1 MSRAFEQATGG
12 GAPQSAE
19 STADARRIA
28 SDGHAYT
35 WPQYVE
41 AYGDDAQRCWDDAYE
56 RSTPRRIALNGQ
68 AYAWTQYVEAYGD
81 DARRCWDDA
90 YDRDEARP
98 RRGTCCLSGDSDA
111 SQLAVNANGEPQ
123 PAAANDEGTPQ
134 EDALLAL
141 LSVCTLQQVQ
151 EMQPMKG
158 IGGKTAWAKQK
169 ELRQV
174 CLQKEVFKI
183 DVTET
188 WPEWRAVLRA
198 LQPNRQQ
205 LIIGPGIAQ
214 VNFRLL
220 EGVRDPNYAKLDSG
234 ERHVFEILRVDTSS
248 VHLHYHKNGSFDEP
262 TVHANSGASQS
273 TVPSVAPSGSQPVIS
288 RREAVLAGGC
298 SSLSDPTPPGT
309 PSSAGQVT
317 DEEEFPRVP
326 GSLKLI
332 FMNGSEE
339 TCDFDEMSTVGFA
352 RARAARHEKKTSLDI
367 QLILGQ
373 RTLTKD
379 YAKLYKIAD
388 DKFVLSLT
396 VIVSPETRLRRILFE
411 RIVTGYNT
419 AW

>member
-1 MSRAFEQATGG
+1 MSRAG
-12 GAPQSAE
+12 
-19 STADARRIA
+19 ARRIA
-28 SDGHAYT
+28 SDGYAYT
-35 WPQYVE
+35 WLQYVE
-41 AYGDDAQRCWDDAYE
+41 EYGVDAQRRWDDSYE
-56 RSTPRRIALNGQ
+56 RSS
-68 AYAWTQYVEAYGD
+68 YVEAYGD

-273 TVPSVAPSGSQPVIS
+273 TVPSVAPSGSQPVIG
-288 RREAVLAGGC
+288 RREAVLALTVLLDNCWNNEAGAVDITDGHGFDWKRFVANTEHLEIAAMKLEKVFALRTHYWDDMEDFGSPKLAFC
-298 SSLSDPTPPGT
+298 TTGPTWKILDPTQA
-309 PSSAGQVT
+309 S
-317 DEEEFPRVP
+317 
-326 GSLKLI
+326 
-332 FMNGSEE
+332 
-339 TCDFDEMSTVGFA
+339 
-352 RARAARHEKKTSLDI
+352 
-367 QLILGQ
+367 
-373 RTLTKD
+373 
-379 YAKLYKIAD
+379 YKN
-388 DKFVLSLT
+388 
-396 VIVSPETRLRRILFE
+396 TRLPGLRCMAADWRLEPLFLQAQTQG
-411 RIVTGYNT
+411 RN
-419 AW
+419 WMRMR